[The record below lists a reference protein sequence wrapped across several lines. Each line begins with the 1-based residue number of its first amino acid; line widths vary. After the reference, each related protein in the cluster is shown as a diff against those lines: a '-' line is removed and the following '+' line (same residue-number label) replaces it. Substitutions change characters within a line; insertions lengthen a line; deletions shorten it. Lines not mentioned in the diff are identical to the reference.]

1 MSSKPGEGQAQ
12 RGRALTSELRGG
24 NQARIKATQSL
35 TLLGRAKRLLPAE
48 HGQITVRGDSGF
60 YAVEAMMGV
69 ERRLI
74 SACAGVFA
82 PLTAGMGLAG
92 FTRF

>member
-1 MSSKPGEGQAQ
+1 MVFGTQGQKYAANFVYDLYAANVYLTDRDNPTVSWGSGQ
-12 RGRALTSELRGG
+12 GWWRRRSCHPRRTARSCRGSWT
-24 NQARIKATQSL
+24 
-35 TLLGRAKRLLPAE
+35 
-48 HGQITVRGDSGF
+48 D
-60 YAVEAMMGV
+60 V